1 MLFKRSQESKEN
13 ENVLASLKA
22 AGGGKTTTL
31 KRSQRG
37 TGGASNA
44 SYDSCAGEGRL
55 TTSTTTAT
63 AGRAGGGSNP
73 AYDDATSAYADLA
86 AASAALFGA
95 GGASNPTYDAA
106 AANSAVD
113 DIDKRDGAMRNPAY
127 VTSMTHPSFFIKIRG
142 H

>member
-63 AGRAGGGSNP
+63 AGRAGSNP

-127 VTSMTHPSFFIKIRG
+127 VTSMTHPSFFVKILG